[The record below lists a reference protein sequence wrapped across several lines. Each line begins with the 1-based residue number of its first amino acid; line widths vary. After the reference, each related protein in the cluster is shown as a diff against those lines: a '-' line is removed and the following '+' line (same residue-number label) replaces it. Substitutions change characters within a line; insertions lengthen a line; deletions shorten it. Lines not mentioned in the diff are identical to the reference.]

1 MPLVAPDSES
11 DGGFTN
17 TLSPGGMAQI
27 NAPVIPVPIPTSIA
41 ASATWNSG
49 LIFSDG
55 YRYLTVAVT
64 ASQTGSLV
72 ITQFVDMAG
81 TIARPAITN
90 PIVAATPLII
100 DIPGTLTP
108 NTATT
113 APAYPYPFMSFTVQ
127 IINSTTISN
136 ISAFQVLLS
145 GG

>member
-1 MPLVAPDSES
+1 MPIVAPDSES
-11 DGGFTN
+11 DGGYTS
-17 TLSPGGMAQI
+17 TISSGGMAQI
-27 NAPVIPVPIPTSIA
+27 NAPEIPVPIPASIA

-64 ASQTGSLV
+64 LSVGASLV

-81 TIARPAITN
+81 TIARPPITN
-90 PIVAATPLII
+90 TIVAATPLIV

-108 NTATT
+108 GSATT
-113 APAYPYPFMSFTVQ
+113 APAYPYPFMSFTIQ
-127 IINSTTISN
+127 IVNGAAIAAVTG
-136 ISAFQVLLS
+136 FQVLLS

>member
-55 YRYLTVAVT
+55 YRYLTVAMT
-64 ASQTGSLV
+64 LSAGASLS

-81 TIARPAITN
+81 TIARTPVTAT
-90 PIVAATPLII
+90 IVAATPLIV
-100 DIPGTLTP
+100 DIPGA
-108 NTATT
+108 TAGVIN
-113 APAYPYPFMSFTVQ
+113 YPFPFMSFTVQ
-127 IINSTTISN
+127 IVNGGAIANVT
-136 ISAFQVLLS
+136 AFQVLLS